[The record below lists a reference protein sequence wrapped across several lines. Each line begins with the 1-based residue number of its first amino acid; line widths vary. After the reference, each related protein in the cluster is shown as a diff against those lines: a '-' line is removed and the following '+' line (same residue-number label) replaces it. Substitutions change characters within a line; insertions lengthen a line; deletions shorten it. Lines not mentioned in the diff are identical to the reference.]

1 MPALRAAAERY
12 VSARETH
19 AGTWIQLS
27 RINASTILLF
37 LKNGSNGRSF
47 LVGYPALS
55 INKFHVPRGSRI
67 ALGRSYGEVMT
78 FAHGRRMVKPVIA
91 HGSGA
96 SQGLVIGSPTHPP
109 QHSCTTLLN
118 RHSSRCDI
126 HGVYREPVSPAIHNP
141 VLEKL
146 DRPL

>member
-1 MPALRAAAERY
+1 MVRY

-19 AGTWIQLS
+19 AGGRHGFK

-67 ALGRSYGEVMT
+67 ALGRSYGEVKT
-78 FAHGRRMVKPVIA
+78 LTHGRRMVKHMA
-91 HGSGA
+91 
-96 SQGLVIGSPTHPP
+96 QGPHKV
-109 QHSCTTLLN
+109 
-118 RHSSRCDI
+118 
-126 HGVYREPVSPAIHNP
+126 
-141 VLEKL
+141 
-146 DRPL
+146 